1 MVERMGYYVAGF
13 LRFLNTQVNK
23 QFRYTF
29 IYCVFKPQARQAIKM
44 LQVMNLKVF
53 ACMDNS
59 L

>member
-1 MVERMGYYVAGF
+1 MGYYVAGF